1 MSNDSPQP
9 KDLSKREQD
18 VFGLLLK
25 GKSNKDIALFL
36 EISQKTVEEHLTSVY
51 LKIGVK
57 SRSEAILWGVE
68 QLRDFP
74 H

>member
-1 MSNDSPQP
+1 MSNDSPQL

-36 EISQKTVEEHLTSVY
+36 EISQKTVEEYLTSVY